1 MHVLNQFYFRTCSQ
15 VNNEAISVKAVALAD
30 KIQVVK
36 MPELA
41 TSRYNLHNFQHRQR
55 GLLLI
60 AQFSKFA
67 SLFVE
72 VRSNIACLIWPVKL
86 QLGRRHPCLSVLGG
100 LHTSF
105 FGAPGLSTSQQ
116 SSIESCTVL

>member
-1 MHVLNQFYFRTCSQ
+1 M
-15 VNNEAISVKAVALAD
+15 NNDAISVKVVALSD
-30 KIQVVK
+30 KIQVIK

-41 TSRYNLHNFQHRQR
+41 TSRCNLHNFQHRQR
-55 GLLLI
+55 ELSLI

-72 VRSNIACLIWPVKL
+72 VRSNIACLSLPVKL

-105 FGAPGLSTSQQ
+105 LGSLGLST
-116 SSIESCTVL
+116 IKF

>member
-1 MHVLNQFYFRTCSQ
+1 M
-15 VNNEAISVKAVALAD
+15 NNEAISVKAVALAD
-30 KIQVVK
+30 KVQVLK
-36 MPELA
+36 IPELA
-41 TSRYNLHNFQHRQR
+41 PSLCNLHNFQHRQHR
-55 GLLLI
+55 FSLI

-72 VRSNIACLIWPVKL
+72 VRSNIACLSLPVKL

>member
-1 MHVLNQFYFRTCSQ
+1 M
-15 VNNEAISVKAVALAD
+15 NNETIVKAVELVD

-36 MPELA
+36 MSELA
-41 TSRYNLHNFQHRQR
+41 PSRYNLHNFQHRQR
-55 GLLLI
+55 ELSLI

-67 SLFVE
+67 SLFVK
-72 VRSNIACLIWPVKL
+72 VRSNIACLSLPVKL

-105 FGAPGLSTSQQ
+105 LGSLGLST
-116 SSIESCTVL
+116 IKF